1 MIFYLIFI
9 VATLL
14 TQCDSKI
21 LRLVEGEVALLDF
34 QYPCDSSDITLR
46 KGYLPPFYSLAHP
59 ESNLIPQRHTLGHHC
74 ESSTCCLYLTINPVK
89 RTDVG
94 TYILTVYK
102 NSKLLD
108 EFTVRIGLR
117 IAYPPGRA
125 QCQLTGDHQ
134 VGVWVSLHCTAPI
147 GTLRG
152 HIKCYQRGM
161 RLPHLTQPA
170 QRDNIL
176 VQTFWMIK
184 RSYPTFCCTSTIPDI
199 TDRCD
204 CTDYVW
210 DPLNNTQPNNTV
222 HPCPYS
228 LVDNNPLSPQNAED
242 ATIQSFTSNSLMTK
256 LINSRSEQN
265 ANSDKGFLLIIWN
278 VFKPLLVNAFVLIV
292 LGCIIARCK

>member
-1 MIFYLIFI
+1 MIFHLIFI

-21 LRLVEGEVALLDF
+21 LRLIEGEVALLDF
-34 QYPCDSSDITLR
+34 QYPCDSTDITLR
-46 KGYLPPFYSLAHP
+46 KGYLPPFYSLEHP

-102 NSKLLD
+102 GSELLD

-125 QCQLTGDHQ
+125 LCQLTGDHQ

-152 HIKCYQRGM
+152 HIKCYQRDM
-161 RLPHLTQPA
+161 RLPHFTQPA

-184 RSYPTFCCTSTIPDI
+184 RLYRTFCCTSTIPDLI
-199 TDRCD
+199 DRCD
-204 CTDYVW
+204 CKDFVW
-210 DPLNNTQPNNTV
+210 DPSNNTQPNITV
-222 HPCPYS
+222 DPCPS
-228 LVDNNPLSPQNAED
+228 QTAEHV
-242 ATIQSFTSNSLMTK
+242 TIQSFASKSQMSALVQK
-256 LINSRSEQN
+256 RSEQK
-265 ANSDKGFLLIIWN
+265 ANSNNSFLLTILSIFQPVLVS
-278 VFKPLLVNAFVLIV
+278 VFVFIV
-292 LGCIIARCK
+292 LGGVIACCK